1 MLCEF
6 VSISTLAKN
15 YNMKKITVLLGL
27 SILMTLGANAEV
39 AEIESDSLASNDTT
53 ETLELDSAQL
63 MALLNSAMLDSIA
76 NSFTYQTGEVLLD
89 GEFARLH
96 VPAGYKFL
104 NAEQSNTVLVDLWGN
119 QPTETLGLLFIEDQ
133 GPSTDN
139 FSYAI
144 EVSFSAEGYIED
156 DDAEDIDYDD
166 LLEEM
171 QGDIAAG
178 NDQRRELGY
187 STVEL
192 VGWASTPFYD
202 AENKKLHWAKEL
214 MFEGQEKP
222 TLNYDIRILGRKGVL
237 SLNVIGDIDALPKVK
252 EDIPKIIGSAE
263 FTEGNHYNDFN
274 PDIDKIAAYGI
285 GGLIAGK
292 MLLKAGFLAKFGKII
307 VVGVVAAIAGI
318 RKFFGK
324 KDA

>member
-1 MLCEF
+1 
-6 VSISTLAKN
+6 
-15 YNMKKITVLLGL
+15 MKKIKLLLGL
-27 SILMTLGANAEV
+27 GILLSAGVNAEV
-39 AEIESDSLASNDTT
+39 TGNELDSIASLEST
-53 ETLELDSAQL
+53 ETIELDSAQL
-63 MALLNSAMLDSIA
+63 MEMLNGALQDSVT

-89 GEFARLH
+89 GEFAQLH

-119 QPTETLGLLFIEDQ
+119 QPTATLGLLFIEDQ
-133 GPSTDN
+133 GPLTDN

-144 EVSFSAEGYIED
+144 EVSFSEEGYIED

-171 QGDIAAG
+171 QGDIAGG
-178 NDQRRELGY
+178 NAQRKELGY
-187 STVEL
+187 STVEF

-202 AENKKLHWAKEL
+202 SEHKKLHWAKEL
-214 MFEGQEKP
+214 MFEGQETA
-222 TLNYDIRILGRKGVL
+222 TLNYDVRILGRKGVL

-252 EDIPKIIGSAE
+252 EDIDEILSSAE
-263 FTEGNHYNDFN
+263 FTEGNKYDDFN

-307 VVGVVAAIAGI
+307 VVGVIAAIAGV